1 MELFT
6 AATTGLTNAITWVGT
21 VVDALIGTDGA
32 LAALLPMF
40 AIGIGISALLLG
52 VKIVRNIT
60 WGA

>member
-6 AATTGLTNAITWVGT
+6 AATTGLSNAITWVGT
-21 VVDALIGTDGA
+21 VVDALIGAEGA

-52 VKIVRNIT
+52 VKIVRSIT